1 VLLPVQ
7 VKVWFQN
14 QRSKIKRLQQRTDD
28 SMTSHRSDDN
38 SCLLSYQQQQ
48 QQQQPG
54 VSTAT
59 VVKETRYNF
68 RKETEVGR

>member
-1 VLLPVQ
+1 
-7 VKVWFQN
+7 
-14 QRSKIKRLQQRTDD
+14 
-28 SMTSHRSDDN
+28 MTSHRSDDN
-38 SCLLSYQQQQ
+38 SCLLSYQQQ

-68 RKETEVGR
+68 RKETEMGR